1 MKKFFALIVTAVTL
15 LSIVAAPLAGAAP
28 FLTDPNGLT
37 AGTRDAQ
44 TLDEALNVEGGE
56 LTFFNGDSDNA
67 LDWSIDIDA
76 AKSSNRDLDSSK
88 SNVST
93 TVLAQAGQIL
103 EFSYRVMSQQD
114 CDFLIFYSNGQE
126 IARWSGIMN
135 YYAPLEKFVFP
146 IPSSGEYTFSWVYE
160 KDGQYSESWDT
171 AWLDE
176 VRVFDMVHV
185 ESIIVDEPREI
196 PENGKYK
203 LKYTVLPE
211 NATEKTVTFASSDP
225 SVAAVS
231 EDGIV
236 TGVSEGCAEITVTSV
251 DGGISSAVT
260 VTVTNDAQFTNLY
273 AYIQYDPIGGNQ
285 DFIAH
290 FTDLAPDIIEHVID
304 LFGTA
309 GAAVAGNYVY
319 GYTKPVMYSGD
330 FYIIDLTT
338 WEITFPA
345 GGEAGDYL
353 VYDMA
358 YDHERQRMFAMATHY
373 GSDFWLVEVDRRD
386 GSITTIA
393 EMNTLGKNAWGFTID
408 SEGNA
413 YTILASDTGSYD
425 RTDTGKLASVN
436 LETGECTIIA
446 DTGIPTYF
454 ANTME
459 FDHDNQCIYW
469 CNSLSNGLYILD
481 HHTGETEFCGGLYNG
496 GEYMAMFLPND
507 LEVSDPEQPTE
518 PTPVPPTD
526 TPEPTPVPPTDT
538 PEPTPVPPTDT
549 PEPTPV
555 PPTDAPEPT
564 PVPPT
569 DTPEPT
575 PVSPTDAPEPTPVS
589 PTDAPEPTPVPGTGA
604 VSLIGLS
611 IAVIAAGAGIITL
624 RKKHE

>member
-93 TVLAQAGQIL
+93 TVFAQAGQIL

-176 VRVFDMVHV
+176 VRVFDMIHV

-211 NATEKTVTFASSDP
+211 NATEKAVTFVSSDP

-231 EDGIV
+231 EDGMV

-260 VTVTNDAQFTNLY
+260 VTVTNDAQFANLY

-290 FTDLAPDIIEHVID
+290 FTDLAPDIIEHVLDIPD
-304 LFGTA
+304 CPAVRPQPLQAIMSTVIPSPVYTAAIFILLILPHGRSPSLPARKQATTLFMTWLMITSGSECLQWQLITA
-309 GAAVAGNYVY
+309 A
-319 GYTKPVMYSGD
+319 
-330 FYIIDLTT
+330 
-338 WEITFPA
+338 TF
-345 GGEAGDYL
+345 
-353 VYDMA
+353 
-358 YDHERQRMFAMATHY
+358 
-373 GSDFWLVEVDRRD
+373 
-386 GSITTIA
+386 
-393 EMNTLGKNAWGFTID
+393 
-408 SEGNA
+408 
-413 YTILASDTGSYD
+413 
-425 RTDTGKLASVN
+425 
-436 LETGECTIIA
+436 
-446 DTGIPTYF
+446 
-454 ANTME
+454 
-459 FDHDNQCIYW
+459 
-469 CNSLSNGLYILD
+469 
-481 HHTGETEFCGGLYNG
+481 
-496 GEYMAMFLPND
+496 
-507 LEVSDPEQPTE
+507 
-518 PTPVPPTD
+518 
-526 TPEPTPVPPTDT
+526 
-538 PEPTPVPPTDT
+538 
-549 PEPTPV
+549 
-555 PPTDAPEPT
+555 
-564 PVPPT
+564 
-569 DTPEPT
+569 
-575 PVSPTDAPEPTPVS
+575 
-589 PTDAPEPTPVPGTGA
+589 
-604 VSLIGLS
+604 GLS
-611 IAVIAAGAGIITL
+611 KLIAATVL
-624 RKKHE
+624 LLPLPK

>member
-93 TVLAQAGQIL
+93 TVFAQAGQIL

-538 PEPTPVPPTDT
+538 PEPTPV
-549 PEPTPV
+549 
-555 PPTDAPEPT
+555 
-564 PVPPT
+564 
-569 DTPEPT
+569 
-575 PVSPTDAPEPTPVS
+575 S

>member
-93 TVLAQAGQIL
+93 TVFAQAGQIL

-185 ESIIVDEPREI
+185 ESIAVDEPREI

-211 NATEKTVTFASSDP
+211 NATEKAVTFASSDP

-555 PPTDAPEPT
+555 PPTDTPEPT

-569 DTPEPT
+569 NTPEPT
-575 PVSPTDAPEPTPVS
+575 PVSPTDAPEPTPVP

-624 RKKHE
+624 RKKRE

>member
-425 RTDTGKLASVN
+425 RTDTGKLANVN

-538 PEPTPVPPTDT
+538 PEPTPV
-549 PEPTPV
+549 
-555 PPTDAPEPT
+555 
-564 PVPPT
+564 
-569 DTPEPT
+569 
-575 PVSPTDAPEPTPVS
+575 S

-624 RKKHE
+624 RKKRE

>member
-549 PEPTPV
+549 PK
-555 PPTDAPEPT
+555 PT

-575 PVSPTDAPEPTPVS
+575 PVPPTDTPEPTPVS

-624 RKKHE
+624 RKKRE

>member
-93 TVLAQAGQIL
+93 TVFAQAGQIL

-538 PEPTPVPPTDT
+538 PEPTPVPPTDA

-564 PVPPT
+564 PV
-569 DTPEPT
+569 
-575 PVSPTDAPEPTPVS
+575 SPTDAPEPTPVP

-624 RKKHE
+624 RKKRE

>member
-93 TVLAQAGQIL
+93 TVFAQAGQIL

-126 IARWSGIMN
+126 ITRWSGIMN

-176 VRVFDMVHV
+176 VRVFDMIHV

-211 NATEKTVTFASSDP
+211 NATEKAVTFASSDP
-225 SVAAVS
+225 SVTTVS

-319 GYTKPVMYSGD
+319 GYTKPGMYSGD

-481 HHTGETEFCGGLYNG
+481 YHTGETEFCGGLYNG
-496 GEYMAMFLPND
+496 GDYMAMFLPND

-526 TPEPTPVPPTDT
+526 TPEPTPVS
-538 PEPTPVPPTDT
+538 
-549 PEPTPV
+549 
-555 PPTDAPEPT
+555 PTDAPEPT
-564 PVPPT
+564 PVP
-569 DTPEPT
+569 
-575 PVSPTDAPEPTPVS
+575 

-624 RKKHE
+624 RKKRE

>member
-93 TVLAQAGQIL
+93 TVFAQAGQIL

-211 NATEKTVTFASSDP
+211 NATEKAVTFASSDP

-231 EDGIV
+231 EDGTV

-260 VTVTNDAQFTNLY
+260 VTVTNDARFANLY

-290 FTDLAPDIIEHVID
+290 FTDLAPDIIEHVLDIPD
-304 LFGTA
+304 CPAVRPGTSS
-309 GAAVAGNYVY
+309 AAVAGNYVY
-319 GYTKPVMYSGD
+319 GYTKPGMYSGD
-330 FYIIDLTT
+330 FYIIDQ
-338 WEITFPA
+338 E
-345 GGEAGDYL
+345 ESY
-353 VYDMA
+353 Y
-358 YDHERQRMFAMATHY
+358 ERKKYFYRTI
-373 GSDFWLVEVDRRD
+373 RD
-386 GSITTIA
+386 GENVYSLYESKLFNKNLMCIKKNNKIIVVVLQSINYETKIYNKFFCLEKNKRNISYNCKISNDENNFIIYALITIGHYDCVKYSSKFI
-393 EMNTLGKNAWGFTID
+393 ELQ
-408 SEGNA
+408 
-413 YTILASDTGSYD
+413 DTS
-425 RTDTGKLASVN
+425 KWIEWFS
-436 LETGECTIIA
+436 
-446 DTGIPTYF
+446 
-454 ANTME
+454 
-459 FDHDNQCIYW
+459 
-469 CNSLSNGLYILD
+469 
-481 HHTGETEFCGGLYNG
+481 
-496 GEYMAMFLPND
+496 
-507 LEVSDPEQPTE
+507 
-518 PTPVPPTD
+518 
-526 TPEPTPVPPTDT
+526 
-538 PEPTPVPPTDT
+538 
-549 PEPTPV
+549 
-555 PPTDAPEPT
+555 
-564 PVPPT
+564 
-569 DTPEPT
+569 
-575 PVSPTDAPEPTPVS
+575 
-589 PTDAPEPTPVPGTGA
+589 
-604 VSLIGLS
+604 
-611 IAVIAAGAGIITL
+611 
-624 RKKHE
+624 KH

>member
-1 MKKFFALIVTAVTL
+1 
-15 LSIVAAPLAGAAP
+15 
-28 FLTDPNGLT
+28 
-37 AGTRDAQ
+37 
-44 TLDEALNVEGGE
+44 
-56 LTFFNGDSDNA
+56 
-67 LDWSIDIDA
+67 
-76 AKSSNRDLDSSK
+76 
-88 SNVST
+88 
-93 TVLAQAGQIL
+93 
-103 EFSYRVMSQQD
+103 MSQQD

-526 TPEPTPVPPTDT
+526 TPEPTPVPPTD
-538 PEPTPVPPTDT
+538 
-549 PEPTPV
+549 
-555 PPTDAPEPT
+555 AP
-564 PVPPT
+564 
-569 DTPEPT
+569 D
-575 PVSPTDAPEPTPVS
+575 PTPVS

>member
-538 PEPTPVPPTDT
+538 PEPTPV
-549 PEPTPV
+549 
-555 PPTDAPEPT
+555 
-564 PVPPT
+564 
-569 DTPEPT
+569 
-575 PVSPTDAPEPTPVS
+575 S

-624 RKKHE
+624 RKKRE

>member
-93 TVLAQAGQIL
+93 TVFAQAGQIL

-126 IARWSGIMN
+126 ITRWSGIMN

-211 NATEKTVTFASSDP
+211 NATEKAVTFASSDP
-225 SVAAVS
+225 SVATVS

-319 GYTKPVMYSGD
+319 GYTKPGMYSGD

-481 HHTGETEFCGGLYNG
+481 YHTGETEFCGGLYNG

-564 PVPPT
+564 PV
-569 DTPEPT
+569 
-575 PVSPTDAPEPTPVS
+575 SPTDAPEPTPVS

>member
-526 TPEPTPVPPTDT
+526 TPEPTPVSPTDA
-538 PEPTPVPPTDT
+538 

-569 DTPEPT
+569 DAPGPT
-575 PVSPTDAPEPTPVS
+575 PVP

-624 RKKHE
+624 RKKRE

>member
-93 TVLAQAGQIL
+93 TVFAQAGQIL

-526 TPEPTPVPPTDT
+526 TPEPTPV
-538 PEPTPVPPTDT
+538 
-549 PEPTPV
+549 
-555 PPTDAPEPT
+555 
-564 PVPPT
+564 
-569 DTPEPT
+569 
-575 PVSPTDAPEPTPVS
+575 S

>member
-93 TVLAQAGQIL
+93 TVFAQAGQIL

-176 VRVFDMVHV
+176 VRVFDMIHV

-211 NATEKTVTFASSDP
+211 NATEKAVTFASSDP
-225 SVAAVS
+225 SVATVS

-408 SEGNA
+408 SEGTA

-481 HHTGETEFCGGLYNG
+481 YHTGETEFCGGLYNG

-526 TPEPTPVPPTDT
+526 
-538 PEPTPVPPTDT
+538 
-549 PEPTPV
+549 
-555 PPTDAPEPT
+555 APK
-564 PVPPT
+564 
-569 DTPEPT
+569 
-575 PVSPTDAPEPTPVS
+575 
-589 PTDAPEPTPVPGTGA
+589 PTPVPGTGA

-624 RKKHE
+624 RKKRE

>member
-1 MKKFFALIVTAVTL
+1 
-15 LSIVAAPLAGAAP
+15 
-28 FLTDPNGLT
+28 
-37 AGTRDAQ
+37 
-44 TLDEALNVEGGE
+44 
-56 LTFFNGDSDNA
+56 
-67 LDWSIDIDA
+67 
-76 AKSSNRDLDSSK
+76 
-88 SNVST
+88 
-93 TVLAQAGQIL
+93 
-103 EFSYRVMSQQD
+103 MSQQD

-176 VRVFDMVHV
+176 VRVFDMIHV

-211 NATEKTVTFASSDP
+211 NATEKAVTFASSDP

-231 EDGIV
+231 EDGMV

-260 VTVTNDAQFTNLY
+260 VTVTNDARFANLY

-290 FTDLAPDIIEHVID
+290 FTDLAPDIIEHVLDIPD
-304 LFGTA
+304 CPAVRPGTSS
-309 GAAVAGNYVY
+309 AAVAGNYVY
-319 GYTKPVMYSGD
+319 GYTKPGMYSGD

-345 GGEAGDYL
+345 GEEAGDYL

-436 LETGECTIIA
+436 LETGECSIIA

-481 HHTGETEFCGGLYNG
+481 YHTGETEFCGGLYNG
-496 GEYMAMFLPND
+496 GDYMAMFLPND

-555 PPTDAPEPT
+555 PPTDTPEPT

-569 DTPEPT
+569 D
-575 PVSPTDAPEPTPVS
+575 APEPTPVP

-624 RKKHE
+624 RKKRE

>member
-538 PEPTPVPPTDT
+538 PEPTPVSPTDA

-569 DTPEPT
+569 DAPGPT
-575 PVSPTDAPEPTPVS
+575 PVP

-624 RKKHE
+624 RKKRE

>member
-15 LSIVAAPLAGAAP
+15 FSIVAAPLAGAAP
-28 FLTDPNGLT
+28 FLTDSNGLT

-76 AKSSNRDLDSSK
+76 AKSSNRDLDNSK

-93 TVLAQAGQIL
+93 TVFAQAGQIL

-211 NATEKTVTFASSDP
+211 NATEKAVTFASSDP
-225 SVAAVS
+225 SVATVS

-260 VTVTNDAQFTNLY
+260 VTVTNDVQFANLY

-319 GYTKPVMYSGD
+319 GYTKPGMYSGD

-408 SEGNA
+408 SEGTA

-538 PEPTPVPPTDT
+538 PEPTPVSPTN
-549 PEPTPV
+549 
-555 PPTDAPEPT
+555 APEPT
-564 PVPPT
+564 PVP
-569 DTPEPT
+569 
-575 PVSPTDAPEPTPVS
+575 

-624 RKKHE
+624 RKKRE

>member
-93 TVLAQAGQIL
+93 TVFAQAGQIL

-176 VRVFDMVHV
+176 VRVFDMIHV
-185 ESIIVDEPREI
+185 ESIAVDEPREI

-231 EDGIV
+231 EDGTV

-251 DGGISSAVT
+251 DGGVLAV
-260 VTVTNDAQFTNLY
+260 VV
-273 AYIQYDPIGGNQ
+273 
-285 DFIAH
+285 
-290 FTDLAPDIIEHVID
+290 
-304 LFGTA
+304 
-309 GAAVAGNYVY
+309 AV
-319 GYTKPVMYSGD
+319 D
-330 FYIIDLTT
+330 
-338 WEITFPA
+338 
-345 GGEAGDYL
+345 
-353 VYDMA
+353 
-358 YDHERQRMFAMATHY
+358 
-373 GSDFWLVEVDRRD
+373 
-386 GSITTIA
+386 
-393 EMNTLGKNAWGFTID
+393 
-408 SEGNA
+408 
-413 YTILASDTGSYD
+413 
-425 RTDTGKLASVN
+425 
-436 LETGECTIIA
+436 
-446 DTGIPTYF
+446 
-454 ANTME
+454 
-459 FDHDNQCIYW
+459 
-469 CNSLSNGLYILD
+469 
-481 HHTGETEFCGGLYNG
+481 
-496 GEYMAMFLPND
+496 
-507 LEVSDPEQPTE
+507 
-518 PTPVPPTD
+518 
-526 TPEPTPVPPTDT
+526 
-538 PEPTPVPPTDT
+538 
-549 PEPTPV
+549 
-555 PPTDAPEPT
+555 
-564 PVPPT
+564 
-569 DTPEPT
+569 
-575 PVSPTDAPEPTPVS
+575 
-589 PTDAPEPTPVPGTGA
+589 
-604 VSLIGLS
+604 
-611 IAVIAAGAGIITL
+611 
-624 RKKHE
+624 

>member
-93 TVLAQAGQIL
+93 TVFAQAGQIL

-555 PPTDAPEPT
+555 PPTDTPEPT

-569 DTPEPT
+569 DT
-575 PVSPTDAPEPTPVS
+575 PEPTPVS

>member
-37 AGTRDAQ
+37 AGARDAQ

-93 TVLAQAGQIL
+93 TVFAQAGQIL

-176 VRVFDMVHV
+176 VRVFDMIHV
-185 ESIIVDEPREI
+185 ESIAVDEPREI

-211 NATEKTVTFASSDP
+211 NATEKAVTFASSDP

-231 EDGIV
+231 EDGTV

-260 VTVTNDAQFTNLY
+260 VTVTNDARFANLY

-290 FTDLAPDIIEHVID
+290 FTDLAPDIIEHVLDIPD
-304 LFGTA
+304 CPAVRPGTSS
-309 GAAVAGNYVY
+309 AAVAGNYVY
-319 GYTKPVMYSGD
+319 GYTKPGIYSGD

-345 GGEAGDYL
+345 GEEAGDYL

-436 LETGECTIIA
+436 LETGECSIIA

-481 HHTGETEFCGGLYNG
+481 YHTGETEFCGGLYNG
-496 GEYMAMFLPND
+496 GDYMAMFLPND

-555 PPTDAPEPT
+555 PPTD
-564 PVPPT
+564 
-569 DTPEPT
+569 TPEPT
-575 PVSPTDAPEPTPVS
+575 PVSPTNAPEPTPVP

>member
-93 TVLAQAGQIL
+93 TVFAQAGQIL

-176 VRVFDMVHV
+176 VRVFDMIHV
-185 ESIIVDEPREI
+185 ESIAVDEPREI

-211 NATEKTVTFASSDP
+211 NATEKAVTFASSDP

-408 SEGNA
+408 SEGTA

-481 HHTGETEFCGGLYNG
+481 YHTGETEFCGGLYNG

-555 PPTDAPEPT
+555 PPTD
-564 PVPPT
+564 
-569 DTPEPT
+569 TPEPT
-575 PVSPTDAPEPTPVS
+575 PVSPTDAPEPTPVP

-624 RKKHE
+624 RKKRE

>member
-1 MKKFFALIVTAVTL
+1 M
-15 LSIVAAPLAGAAP
+15 
-28 FLTDPNGLT
+28 
-37 AGTRDAQ
+37 
-44 TLDEALNVEGGE
+44 
-56 LTFFNGDSDNA
+56 
-67 LDWSIDIDA
+67 
-76 AKSSNRDLDSSK
+76 
-88 SNVST
+88 
-93 TVLAQAGQIL
+93 
-103 EFSYRVMSQQD
+103 
-114 CDFLIFYSNGQE
+114 
-126 IARWSGIMN
+126 
-135 YYAPLEKFVFP
+135 
-146 IPSSGEYTFSWVYE
+146 
-160 KDGQYSESWDT
+160 
-171 AWLDE
+171 
-176 VRVFDMVHV
+176 
-185 ESIIVDEPREI
+185 
-196 PENGKYK
+196 
-203 LKYTVLPE
+203 
-211 NATEKTVTFASSDP
+211 
-225 SVAAVS
+225 
-231 EDGIV
+231 
-236 TGVSEGCAEITVTSV
+236 TSV

-260 VTVTNDAQFTNLY
+260 VTVTNDAQFANLY

-290 FTDLAPDIIEHVID
+290 FTDLAPDIIEHVLDIPD
-304 LFGTA
+304 CPAVRPGTSS
-309 GAAVAGNYVY
+309 AAVAGNYVY
-319 GYTKPVMYSGD
+319 GYTKPGIYSGD

-345 GGEAGDYL
+345 GEEAGDYL

-436 LETGECTIIA
+436 LETGECSIIA

-481 HHTGETEFCGGLYNG
+481 YHTGETEFCGGLYNG
-496 GEYMAMFLPND
+496 GDYMAMFLPND

-538 PEPTPVPPTDT
+538 
-549 PEPTPV
+549 
-555 PPTDAPEPT
+555 PEPT

>member
-93 TVLAQAGQIL
+93 TVFAQAGQIL

-176 VRVFDMVHV
+176 VRVFDMIHV

-211 NATEKTVTFASSDP
+211 NATEKAVTFASSDP
-225 SVAAVS
+225 SVATVS

-408 SEGNA
+408 SEGTA

-436 LETGECTIIA
+436 LETGECSIIA

-481 HHTGETEFCGGLYNG
+481 YHTGETEFCGGLYNG

-538 PEPTPVPPTDT
+538 PEPTPVPPTD
-549 PEPTPV
+549 
-555 PPTDAPEPT
+555 
-564 PVPPT
+564 
-569 DTPEPT
+569 
-575 PVSPTDAPEPTPVS
+575 
-589 PTDAPEPTPVPGTGA
+589 APEPTPVPGTGA

-624 RKKHE
+624 RKKRE

>member
-538 PEPTPVPPTDT
+538 PEPTPVPPTD
-549 PEPTPV
+549 
-555 PPTDAPEPT
+555 
-564 PVPPT
+564 
-569 DTPEPT
+569 
-575 PVSPTDAPEPTPVS
+575 
-589 PTDAPEPTPVPGTGA
+589 APEPTPVPGTGA

-624 RKKHE
+624 RKKRE

>member
-526 TPEPTPVPPTDT
+526 TPEPTPVS
-538 PEPTPVPPTDT
+538 
-549 PEPTPV
+549 
-555 PPTDAPEPT
+555 PTDAPEPT
-564 PVPPT
+564 PVP
-569 DTPEPT
+569 
-575 PVSPTDAPEPTPVS
+575 

-624 RKKHE
+624 RKKRE

>member
-93 TVLAQAGQIL
+93 TVFAQAGQIL

-185 ESIIVDEPREI
+185 ESIAVDEPREI

-211 NATEKTVTFASSDP
+211 NATEKAVTFASSDP

-538 PEPTPVPPTDT
+538 PEPTPV
-549 PEPTPV
+549 
-555 PPTDAPEPT
+555 
-564 PVPPT
+564 
-569 DTPEPT
+569 
-575 PVSPTDAPEPTPVS
+575 S

>member
-93 TVLAQAGQIL
+93 TVFAQAGQIL

-176 VRVFDMVHV
+176 VRVFDMIHV

-211 NATEKTVTFASSDP
+211 NATEKAVTFASSDP
-225 SVAAVS
+225 SVATVS

-408 SEGNA
+408 SEGTA

-481 HHTGETEFCGGLYNG
+481 YHTGETEFCGGLYNG

-526 TPEPTPVPPTDT
+526 A
-538 PEPTPVPPTDT
+538 

-555 PPTDAPEPT
+555 PPTDAPK
-564 PVPPT
+564 
-569 DTPEPT
+569 
-575 PVSPTDAPEPTPVS
+575 
-589 PTDAPEPTPVPGTGA
+589 PTPVPGTGA

-624 RKKHE
+624 RKKRE

>member
-93 TVLAQAGQIL
+93 TVFAQAGQIL

-176 VRVFDMVHV
+176 VRVFDMIHV
-185 ESIIVDEPREI
+185 ESIAVDEPREI

-211 NATEKTVTFASSDP
+211 NATEKAVTFASSDP

-260 VTVTNDAQFTNLY
+260 VTVTNDARFANLY

-290 FTDLAPDIIEHVID
+290 FTDLAPDIIEHVLD

-436 LETGECTIIA
+436 LETGECSIIA

-481 HHTGETEFCGGLYNG
+481 YHTGETEFCGGLYNG
-496 GEYMAMFLPND
+496 GDYMAMFLPND

-569 DTPEPT
+569 D
-575 PVSPTDAPEPTPVS
+575 
-589 PTDAPEPTPVPGTGA
+589 APEPTPVPGTGA

-624 RKKHE
+624 RKKRE

>member
-76 AKSSNRDLDSSK
+76 AKSSNRDLDNSK

-93 TVLAQAGQIL
+93 TVFAQAGQIL

-176 VRVFDMVHV
+176 VRVFDMIHV

-211 NATEKTVTFASSDP
+211 NATEKAVTFASSDP
-225 SVAAVS
+225 SVATVS

-408 SEGNA
+408 SEGTA

-481 HHTGETEFCGGLYNG
+481 YHTGETEFCGGLYNG

-538 PEPTPVPPTDT
+538 PEPTPVPPTDA

-555 PPTDAPEPT
+555 PPTDAPK
-564 PVPPT
+564 
-569 DTPEPT
+569 
-575 PVSPTDAPEPTPVS
+575 
-589 PTDAPEPTPVPGTGA
+589 PTPVPGTGA

-624 RKKHE
+624 RKKRE

>member
-93 TVLAQAGQIL
+93 TVFAQAGQIL

-126 IARWSGIMN
+126 ITRWSGIMN

-176 VRVFDMVHV
+176 VRVFDMIHV

-211 NATEKTVTFASSDP
+211 NATEKAVTFASSDP
-225 SVAAVS
+225 SVATVS

-319 GYTKPVMYSGD
+319 GYTKPGMYSGD

-481 HHTGETEFCGGLYNG
+481 YHTGETEFCGGLYNG

-538 PEPTPVPPTDT
+538 PEPTPVPPTD
-549 PEPTPV
+549 
-555 PPTDAPEPT
+555 A
-564 PVPPT
+564 
-569 DTPEPT
+569 PEPT

>member
-93 TVLAQAGQIL
+93 TVFAQAGQIL

-211 NATEKTVTFASSDP
+211 NATEKAVTFASSDP

-436 LETGECTIIA
+436 LETGECSIIA

-496 GEYMAMFLPND
+496 GDYMAMFLPND

-549 PEPTPV
+549 PKPTPV
-555 PPTDAPEPT
+555 PPTDTPEPT

-575 PVSPTDAPEPTPVS
+575 PVPPTDTPEPTPVP

-624 RKKHE
+624 RKKRE

>member
-93 TVLAQAGQIL
+93 TVFAQAGQIL

-185 ESIIVDEPREI
+185 ESIAVDEPREI

-211 NATEKTVTFASSDP
+211 TATEKAVTFASSDP

-231 EDGIV
+231 EDGTV

-260 VTVTNDAQFTNLY
+260 VTVTNDARFANLY

-290 FTDLAPDIIEHVID
+290 FTDLAPDIIEHVLDIPGCPAVRP
-304 LFGTA
+304 GTSS
-309 GAAVAGNYVY
+309 AAVAGNYVY
-319 GYTKPVMYSGD
+319 GYTKPGMYSGD

-345 GGEAGDYL
+345 GEEAGDYL

-393 EMNTLGKNAWGFTID
+393 EMN
-408 SEGNA
+408 
-413 YTILASDTGSYD
+413 D

-436 LETGECTIIA
+436 LETGECSIIA

-481 HHTGETEFCGGLYNG
+481 YHTGETEFCGGLYNG
-496 GEYMAMFLPND
+496 GDYMAMFLPND

-526 TPEPTPVPPTDT
+526 TPEPTPVPPTD
-538 PEPTPVPPTDT
+538 
-549 PEPTPV
+549 
-555 PPTDAPEPT
+555 
-564 PVPPT
+564 
-569 DTPEPT
+569 
-575 PVSPTDAPEPTPVS
+575 
-589 PTDAPEPTPVPGTGA
+589 APEPTPVPGTGA

-624 RKKHE
+624 RKKRE